1 MKNSLVK
8 LLALVVIEVILIGS
22 YKIANGQNRNSN
34 ASGRQIKA
42 SDGVR
47 AYGDLWV
54 NDQSQPVPGI
64 YTYQLWKGNPES
76 GSFYQLV
83 SANADMNQKFADA
96 TQYAFDHRGRMN
108 DSALVVDGAPLDV
121 INFAKQIAAFK
132 ESSNFEGD
140 SLTQVAAIT
149 TAQDALDAA
158 KEERGKH
165 FFLTKEWRD
174 ANKKAKKARKNLDLA
189 NKNALEGISHRALLL
204 AQATAL
210 LLQAR
215 ADGYAVLTNV
225 GIVPITQITAN
236 ELPTRINKNAPSQGG
251 QNGSNPFM
259 VPNPNPQQN
268 QQQPRRQATPR
279 TGSRG
284 GVWRR

>member
-1 MKNSLVK
+1 MKNPLVK
-8 LLALVVIEVILIGS
+8 LLVLVAIEVALIGS
-22 YKIANGQNRNSN
+22 YKIANGQR
-34 ASGRQIKA
+34 AGDKQIKA
-42 SDGVR
+42 ADGVR

-54 NDQSQPVPGI
+54 NDQSQPVVGI
-64 YTYQLWKGNPES
+64 YTYQLWKGTPES

-83 SANADMNQKFADA
+83 SANAEMNQQFSDV

-108 DSALVVDGAPLDV
+108 DSALVVDGAPLNA

-140 SLTQVAAIT
+140 SLAQRAAVT
-149 TAQDALDAA
+149 GAQEEIATA

-174 ANKKAKKARKNLDLA
+174 ANKNVKKARKNLDLA
-189 NKNALEGISHRALLL
+189 NKNALEGIRHRAELL

-225 GIVPITQITAN
+225 GIVPITQITSDG
-236 ELPTRINKNAPSQGG
+236 LPTRINKNAPAQ

-268 QQQPRRQATPR
+268 QQQPRRQAPPR